1 MRIYF
6 QKKITREDVQN
17 NRHLL
22 YIFGDNLVRVGLGG
36 QAASMRGESNAMGIA
51 TKRSPGMSKD
61 DFFSDKSDEIGTV
74 INDILR
80 ILDPANTVRYEGIV
94 YPLDGVGT
102 GLAEMPKR
110 SPRAYQIV
118 TLFELGLSLHV

>member
-6 QKKITREDVQN
+6 QKKILREDVQN
-17 NRHLL
+17 NKHLL
-22 YIFGDNLVRVGLGG
+22 YIFGDNLARVGLGG
-36 QAASMRGESNAMGIA
+36 QAAAMRGEPNSAGIA
-51 TKRSPGMSKD
+51 TKRAPGMSAD
-61 DFFSDKSDEIGTV
+61 DFFSDKPDEIGTV

-80 ILDPANTVRYEGIV
+80 ILDPANTVQYSGIV